1 MFYMFLSIKKVFYF
15 PNKFSEHINDNIM
28 IYHTLLFE
36 PRYTF
41 LIGKT
46 LVYLDEK

>member
-1 MFYMFLSIKKVFYF
+1 VLYYSY
-15 PNKFSEHINDNIM
+15 KFCENNNDTIM
-28 IYHTLLFE
+28 IYHTLLLK

-41 LIGKT
+41 LIEKT